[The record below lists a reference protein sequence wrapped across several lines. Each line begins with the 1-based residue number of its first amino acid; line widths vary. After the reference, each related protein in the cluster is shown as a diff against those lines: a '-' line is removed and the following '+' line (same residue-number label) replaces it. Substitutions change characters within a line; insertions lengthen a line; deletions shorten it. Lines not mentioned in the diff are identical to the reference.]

1 MITRECLSLQDNLMT
16 ALDIRFVECCHQEVQ
31 VRRER
36 LHDSH
41 LTDLATNDRRDHFG
55 SASIDI

>member
-1 MITRECLSLQDNLMT
+1 MT